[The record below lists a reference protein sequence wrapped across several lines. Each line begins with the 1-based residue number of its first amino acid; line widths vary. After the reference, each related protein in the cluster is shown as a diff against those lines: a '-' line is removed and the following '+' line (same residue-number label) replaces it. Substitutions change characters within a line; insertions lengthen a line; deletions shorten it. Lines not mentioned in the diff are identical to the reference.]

1 VTAGVRP
8 EEARALQGQAAGFVT
23 RLAANIIDMVVLAIT
38 WVGLIAFIGLVR
50 FIAHPLRG
58 WHLPAPPTW
67 ESGLSIMVLAVLYLT
82 IGWSGTGRSVGK
94 RMAGLRVQTSSSHDL
109 KSGRALS
116 RAILYVVF
124 PIGFLWVLLS
134 RRKKSL
140 YDILL
145 GTAVVYDWG
154 LQRHTVAAAPV
165 RAESAGE
172 R

>member
-8 EEARALQGQAAGFVT
+8 EEARALQGQVAGFVT

-50 FIAHPLRG
+50 FIAHPLKG

-67 ESGLSIMVLAVLYLT
+67 ESGLSIMVLAILYLT

-94 RMAGLRVQTSSSHDL
+94 RMAGLRVQTSTSHDL

-124 PIGFLWVLLS
+124 PIGFLWVLIS
-134 RRKKSL
+134 RKNKSL
-140 YDILL
+140 WDIVLA
-145 GTAVVYDWG
+145 TTVTYDWG
-154 LQRHTVAAAPV
+154 LRPAPPRVAAA
-165 RAESAGE
+165 REESARE